1 MNHNHYHNPHQHGH
15 QHNQYNQYNQ
25 PQQQQSMLD
34 KQKVEQLID
43 SEYNIDFMGR
53 ALSKAEIYAFRFGDQ
68 KLIEKFEPKFGFYN
82 RFNSGYERDKEEL
95 FKSLI
100 NAVKFVEYGFEET
113 EEEYGEILFPNNMSK
128 DEVIKYI
135 ESLSSCIK
143 DKEEKQIYNDLIKI
157 LKRVKSD
164 LNKYDHLY
172 DKNAKMD
179 PKKMMEVYPDI
190 NKAIEKKEKNWRKK
204 IENDPNYKPE
214 FKLGQNFGQDQDFRE
229 FNEKMQTDNK

>member
-1 MNHNHYHNPHQHGH
+1 MNHNHYHNSHQHGH
-15 QHNQYNQYNQ
+15 QYQYNQYNQ
-25 PQQQQSMLD
+25 SQQQSMLD
-34 KQKVEQLID
+34 KQKVGQLVD
-43 SEYNIDFMGR
+43 TEYNIDFMGR

-68 KLIEKFEPKFGFYN
+68 KIIEKYEPKFGFYN
-82 RFNSGYERDKEEL
+82 RFNSGYEREKEEL

-100 NAVKFVEYGFEET
+100 NAVKFVEYAFEET
-113 EEEYGEILFPNNMSK
+113 EEEYGKIIFPNNMSE

-143 DKEEKQIYNDLIKI
+143 DIKEKEIYNDLIKV

-164 LNKYDHLY
+164 LNKYNHLY

-179 PKKMMEVYPDI
+179 PKKMMKVYPDI

-214 FKLGQNFGQDQDFRE
+214 IIIGQKFEQDPDFKE
-229 FNEKMQTDNK
+229 CNEKIQTDNK